1 MGLRRMKSLNMAVF
15 AYFFDGVVQYFTE
28 PVARIFGPDD
38 NSYPEIGLQPYED
51 EPYSQWLG
59 G

>member
-1 MGLRRMKSLNMAVF
+1 MKSLNMAVF